1 MTQEEKFLIDAG
13 MVLLAYAYLA
23 DGYAA
28 MAVFCALAAVYLAV
42 QAHAP
47 AVLLRQLPL
56 CAGLAVL
63 MLVCLSVCGWNWELL
78 AGVELCNVFCAA
90 LWAADRRADLAG
102 GFRLLS
108 AFVLLALVLVLLVP
122 QSALLF
128 AGPDTLSRRLAGLQY
143 VTFLAAPLYS
153 AAGLQQ
159 IQPLHRARSMDKY
172 QWMR

>member
-1 MTQEEKFLIDAG
+1 
-13 MVLLAYAYLA
+13 
-23 DGYAA
+23 
-28 MAVFCALAAVYLAV
+28 
-42 QAHAP
+42 
-47 AVLLRQLPL
+47 
-56 CAGLAVL
+56 
-63 MLVCLSVCGWNWELL
+63 
-78 AGVELCNVFCAA
+78 
-90 LWAADRRADLAG
+90 
-102 GFRLLS
+102 
-108 AFVLLALVLVLLVP
+108 VP